1 MSVDNST
8 MKLGKRPQR
17 HDVRTLKLARYLTG
31 AGQAQPLQPPAS
43 VDYTHGMQDWGMMLN
58 DRLGCCTIS
67 AVGHAVQTWTANALG
82 RELTV
87 PDSSILEYY
96 EKWDGYNPAD
106 PATDQGGVEIDVL
119 NDWRQQGFGGVSL
132 DAYVAIELGT
142 RDKGQG
148 IRDTGL
154 GARDSAVGVRDK
166 GQGTSNAGLATRD
179 SCLHPPKG
187 FGPQAGLGTQGS
199 GLGIQGSELGAES
212 SASLVPCS

>member
-1 MSVDNST
+1 
-8 MKLGKRPQR
+8 
-17 HDVRTLKLARYLTG
+17 
-31 AGQAQPLQPPAS
+31 
-43 VDYTHGMQDWGMMLN
+43 MQDWGMMLN

-132 DAYVAIELGT
+132 DAYVVIELGT
-142 RDKGQG
+142 RDKG
-148 IRDTGL
+148 DSGL
-154 GARDSAVGVRDK
+154 GTRPSGYETRDK
-166 GQGTSNAGLATRD
+166 GQVMRASRLGIHAFTRRRASARRRD
-179 SCLHPPKG
+179 S
-187 FGPQAGLGTQGS
+187 GPRARD
-199 GLGIQGSELGAES
+199 
-212 SASLVPCS
+212 